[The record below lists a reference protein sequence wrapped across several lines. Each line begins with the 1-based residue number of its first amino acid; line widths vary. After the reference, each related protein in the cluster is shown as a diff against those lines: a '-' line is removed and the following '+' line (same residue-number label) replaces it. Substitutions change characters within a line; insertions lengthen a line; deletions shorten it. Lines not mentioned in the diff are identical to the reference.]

1 MNFEW
6 MNEKAVFFFFRCGKK
21 KTAVKSNEWMA
32 YELFRGKKKHT
43 KKTHTHRFAPIL
55 GRKKNSNAPKNRS
68 PISVFGFFWVWFRIN
83 PIFGVYAVLVT
94 VFVWIYFYFI
104 VYLEFL
110 NFWKSS
116 PSPDLEWMD
125 NELFRG
131 KKKNTC
137 VFFFPAIFLT
147 WEKKNTIFGFEWM
160 NDQRTCPRK
169 KKNTIPLARSHLC
182 YTQCFKLIAKVT
194 TNKSKIFQT

>member
-1 MNFEW
+1 MNEWKSCFFFSVAGKKKNSCEIEW
-6 MNEKAVFFFFRCGKK
+6 MNGIWTFP
-21 KTAVKSNEWMA
+21 
-32 YELFRGKKKHT
+32 GKKKHT

-137 VFFFPAIFLT
+137 VFFFPRNFLDLG
-147 WEKKNTIFGFEWM
+147 KKKHDFWIWM
-160 NDQRTCPRK
+160 NEWP
-169 KKNTIPLARSHLC
+169 TILSA
-182 YTQCFKLIAKVT
+182 
-194 TNKSKIFQT
+194 